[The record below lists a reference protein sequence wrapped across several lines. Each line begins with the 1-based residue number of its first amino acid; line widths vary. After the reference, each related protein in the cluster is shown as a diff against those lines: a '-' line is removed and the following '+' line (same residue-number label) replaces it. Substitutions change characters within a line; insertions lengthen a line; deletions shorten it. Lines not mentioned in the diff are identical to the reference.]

1 MAFIKP
7 RSQVQVLAPAQGII
21 LRMSPIEILGIVSA
35 LVTLAAFVAN
45 EMGYLT
51 TEDFSYDFL
60 NMISSMG
67 LFAYA
72 YSTGVVPF
80 MLTNSVWFLV
90 SATDV
95 VRYLFR
101 KKKRRRL
108 K

>member
-1 MAFIKP
+1 
-7 RSQVQVLAPAQGII
+7 
-21 LRMSPIEILGIVSA
+21 MSGIEILGIVSA
-35 LVTLAAFVAN
+35 LVALSAFVAN
-45 EMGYLT
+45 EVGILT

-60 NMISSMG
+60 NMVSSMG

-80 MLTNSVWFLV
+80 MITNSVWFLV

-95 VRYLFR
+95 AKYIVRR
-101 KKKRRRL
+101 KRRRRL

>member
-1 MAFIKP
+1 MF
-7 RSQVQVLAPAQGII
+7 
-21 LRMSPIEILGIVSA
+21 RMSGIEILGISSA
-35 LVTLAAFVAN
+35 LVTLSAFVAN
-45 EMGYLT
+45 ELGYLT

-95 VRYLFR
+95 VRYIFR
-101 KKKRRRL
+101 SRKHRRR
-108 K
+108 KHR